1 MDFWN
6 SRMNKTASH
15 HLTVYVLF
23 RQLKNNM
30 LILSYAKLYILGFKW
45 KFWCFANLIGENIPL
60 QLLFSFFLLWMRLNI
75 VLCLRDMNYCFFKCW
90 CIYFIWYVEMLCVLG
105 LLAICLQYE
114 FASIFV
120 WFLSVFDFA
129 CAYFAR
135 VILQSICQNCLLIFW
150 CVFLR

>member
-1 MDFWN
+1 MYTNVD
-6 SRMNKTASH
+6 
-15 HLTVYVLF
+15 
-23 RQLKNNM
+23 
-30 LILSYAKLYILGFKW
+30 IAKLHTSYKSLPVYLFVCQCSIWW

-120 WFLSVFDFA
+120 CLWLCLCLFCTFNTSEHMSKLSFNFLVCFFKI
-129 CAYFAR
+129 
-135 VILQSICQNCLLIFW
+135 ILECPSTL
-150 CVFLR
+150 

>member
-1 MDFWN
+1 MYTNVD
-6 SRMNKTASH
+6 
-15 HLTVYVLF
+15 
-23 RQLKNNM
+23 
-30 LILSYAKLYILGFKW
+30 IAKLHTSYKSLPVYLFVCQCSIWW

-150 CVFLR
+150 CVFFKIILECPSTL